1 MTDTILSVRDLGKG
15 FYIHDR
21 AKHIPAAMG
30 ISFDL
35 KPGELAALVGPSG
48 AGKSS
53 LLKAI
58 YRSYVPT
65 EGVVNYTTAAG
76 EVVDLVRAPETQITA
91 LRRTEIGFVTQFLHC
106 LPRLSTLDVVA
117 RPLLQQG
124 IARAAA
130 HDRAA
135 QMLAALA
142 IPEQLWDAT
151 PATFSG
157 GERQR
162 VNIARS
168 FAQGGRLMLLD
179 EPTAPL
185 DPASR
190 ENVCAM
196 IEGAKAEG
204 TGMVAI
210 FHDTALVG
218 RLADHRID
226 VQRAAFEE
234 AAE

>member
-1 MTDTILSVRDLGKG
+1 MTETILSVRDLGKG

-21 AKHIPAAMG
+21 AKHVPAAEG

-35 KPGELAALVGPSG
+35 KPGQLAALVGPSG

-58 YRSYVPT
+58 YRTYVPSS
-65 EGVVNYTTAAG
+65 GQVIYRTAVG
-76 EVVDLVRAPETQITA
+76 DLVDLATAPETAITD
-91 LRRTEIGFVTQFLHC
+91 LRRAEIGFVTQFLHC

-124 IARAAA
+124 VAREAA
-130 HDRAA
+130 HDKAA
-135 QMLAALA
+135 RMLAALA

-168 FAQGGRLMLLD
+168 FTQGGRLMLLD
-179 EPTAPL
+179 EPTASL
-185 DPASR
+185 DPVAR

-196 IEGAKAEG
+196 IEAAKAEG
-204 TGMVAI
+204 AAMVGI
-210 FHDTALVG
+210 FHDMALVE
-218 RLADHRID
+218 RLADVKIE
-226 VQRAAFEE
+226 VQRKAFEDV
-234 AAE
+234 A

>member
-1 MTDTILSVRDLGKG
+1 MTDTILSVRELGKG

-21 AKHIPAAMG
+21 AKHVPAAMG

-35 KPGELAALVGPSG
+35 KPGQLAALVGPSG

-53 LLKAI
+53 LLKTI
-58 YRSYVPT
+58 YRTYVPSS
-65 EGVVNYTTAAG
+65 GQVLYRTATG
-76 EVVDLVRAPETQITA
+76 ETVDLVTAPETEITA
-91 LRRTEIGFVTQFLHC
+91 LRRAEIGFVTQFLHC

-124 IARAAA
+124 VARAAA
-130 HDRAA
+130 HEKAA
-135 QMLAALA
+135 RMLAALA
-142 IPEQLWDAT
+142 IPEQLWDTT

-168 FAQGGRLMLLD
+168 FTQGGRLMLLD
-179 EPTAPL
+179 EPTASL
-185 DPASR
+185 DSAAR

-196 IEGAKAEG
+196 IEAAKAEG
-204 TGMVAI
+204 AAMVGI
-210 FHDTALVG
+210 FHDMAIVE
-218 RLADHRID
+218 RLADVRIE
-226 VQRAAFEE
+226 VQRKAFED
-234 AAE
+234 AA

>member
-1 MTDTILSVRDLGKG
+1 MTDPVLSVRDLGKG
-15 FYIHDR
+15 FYLHDR
-21 AKHIPAAMG
+21 AKHVPAAEG
-30 ISFDL
+30 VSFDV
-35 KPGELAALVGPSG
+35 GSGRLAALVGPSG

-58 YRSYVPT
+58 YRTYLPSSGMVLYR
-65 EGVVNYTTAAG
+65 TAAG
-76 EVVDLVRAPETQITA
+76 ETVDLATAPETRITD
-91 LRRTEIGFVTQFLHC
+91 LRRAEIGFVTQFLHC

-117 RPLLQQG
+117 RPLIQQG
-124 IARAAA
+124 VAREAA
-130 HDRAA
+130 HAKAA
-135 QMLAALA
+135 DMLSALS

-179 EPTAPL
+179 EPTASL
-185 DPASR
+185 DPGAR

-196 IEGAKAEG
+196 IERAKAQG
-204 TGMVAI
+204 VAMVAI
-210 FHDTALVG
+210 FHDMAVVE
-218 RLADHRID
+218 RLADIRVE
-226 VQRAAFEE
+226 VQRKAFE

>member
-1 MTDTILSVRDLGKG
+1 MTDFVLSVRDLGKG

-21 AKHIPAAMG
+21 AKHVPAAEG

-35 KPGELAALVGPSG
+35 APGQLAALVGPSG

-58 YRSYVPT
+58 YRTYMPSQGAVLYR
-65 EGVVNYTTAAG
+65 TASG
-76 EVVDLVRAPETQITA
+76 DLVDLATAPETQITD
-91 LRRTEIGFVTQFLHC
+91 LRRSEIGFVTQFLHC

-124 IARAAA
+124 VSRAAA
-130 HDRAA
+130 HAKAA
-135 QMLAALA
+135 RMLSALA

-168 FAQGGRLMLLD
+168 FTQGGRLMLQD
-179 EPTAPL
+179 EPTASL
-185 DPASR
+185 DPVAR

-196 IEGAKAEG
+196 IEEAKAEG
-204 TGMVAI
+204 TAMVGI
-210 FHDTALVG
+210 FHDMALVE
-218 RLADHRID
+218 RLAEVKIE
-226 VQRAAFEE
+226 VQRSAFE
-234 AAE
+234 AVA

>member
-1 MTDTILSVRDLGKG
+1 MTDILSVRDLGKG

-21 AKHIPAAMG
+21 AKHVPAAEG

-35 KPGELAALVGPSG
+35 KPGHLAALVGPSG

-58 YRSYVPT
+58 YRTYVPSS
-65 EGVVNYTTAAG
+65 GQVIYRTAASDM
-76 EVVDLVRAPETQITA
+76 VDLAMAPETRITD
-91 LRRTEIGFVTQFLHC
+91 LRRNEIGFVTQFLHC

-124 IARAAA
+124 VAREAA
-130 HDRAA
+130 HEKAA
-135 QMLAALA
+135 RMLAALA

-168 FAQGGRLMLLD
+168 FTQGGRLMLLD
-179 EPTAPL
+179 EPTASL
-185 DPASR
+185 DPVAR

-196 IEGAKAEG
+196 IEAAKAQG
-204 TGMVAI
+204 TAMVAI
-210 FHDTALVG
+210 FHDMALVD
-218 RLADHRID
+218 RLADLKITVERK
-226 VQRAAFEE
+226 AFED
-234 AAE
+234 AA

>member
-1 MTDTILSVRDLGKG
+1 MPSTILSIRDLGKE

-21 AKHIPAAMG
+21 AKHVPAAEG
-30 ISFDL
+30 ITFDL

-58 YRSYVPT
+58 YRTYVPT
-65 EGVVNYTTAAG
+65 AGVVNYTTAAG
-76 EVVDLVRAPETQITA
+76 EVVDLARAPETQITM
-91 LRRTEIGFVTQFLHC
+91 LRRSEIGFITQFLRC

-124 IARAAA
+124 VARALAHEKAA
-130 HDRAA
+130 E
-135 QMLAALA
+135 MLAALA

-168 FAQGGRLMLLD
+168 FAQGGRLILLD
-179 EPTAPL
+179 EPTASL
-185 DPASR
+185 DPAAR

-196 IEGAKAEG
+196 IEAAKARG
-204 TGMVAI
+204 AAMVAI
-210 FHDTALVG
+210 FHDMALVR
-218 RLADHRID
+218 RLADLTIPVERK
-226 VQRAAFEE
+226 AFK
-234 AAE
+234 ATA

>member
-1 MTDTILSVRDLGKG
+1 MPSTILSIRDLGKE

-21 AKHIPAAMG
+21 AKHVPAAQG

-53 LLKAI
+53 LLKTI
-58 YRSYVPT
+58 YRTYVPT
-65 EGVVNYTTAAG
+65 AGVVNYTTAAG
-76 EVVDLVRAPETQITA
+76 EVVDLAHAPETQITV
-91 LRRTEIGFVTQFLHC
+91 LRRSEIGFITQFLHC

-124 IARAAA
+124 VARALA
-130 HDRAA
+130 HDKAA
-135 QMLAALA
+135 EMLAALA
-142 IPEQLWDAT
+142 IPKQLWDAT

-168 FAQGGRLMLLD
+168 FAQGGRLILLD
-179 EPTAPL
+179 EPTASL
-185 DPASR
+185 DPAAR

-196 IEGAKAEG
+196 IEAAKARG
-204 TGMVAI
+204 VAMVAI
-210 FHDTALVG
+210 FHDMALVR
-218 RLADHRID
+218 RLADLTIPVERK
-226 VQRAAFEE
+226 AFK
-234 AAE
+234 ANA

>member
-1 MTDTILSVRDLGKG
+1 MDSILSVRDLGKR

-21 AKHIPAAMG
+21 AKPVPAAEG

-35 KPGELAALVGPSG
+35 KPGRLAALVGPSG

-58 YRSYVPT
+58 YRTYVPSS
-65 EGVVNYTTAAG
+65 GQALYRTADG
-76 EVVDLVRAPETQITA
+76 EVVDLASAPETRITD
-91 LRRTEIGFVTQFLHC
+91 LRRAEIGFVTQFLHC

-124 IARAAA
+124 VDRDRA

-135 QMLAALA
+135 RMLAALA

-162 VNIARS
+162 VNIARG
-168 FAQGGRLMLLD
+168 FTQGGRLMLLD
-179 EPTAPL
+179 EPTASL
-185 DPASR
+185 DAVAR

-196 IEGAKAEG
+196 IEAAKAEG
-204 TGMVAI
+204 VAMVGI
-210 FHDTALVG
+210 FHDMTIVE
-218 RLADHRID
+218 RLADVKIAVERKT
-226 VQRAAFEE
+226 FETV
-234 AAE
+234 A

>member
-1 MTDTILSVRDLGKG
+1 MDTILSVRDLGKA

-21 AKHIPAAMG
+21 AKHVPAAEG

-35 KPGELAALVGPSG
+35 KSGQLAALVGPSG

-58 YRSYVPT
+58 YRTYVPSS
-65 EGVVNYTTAAG
+65 GQVLYRTAAG
-76 EVVDLVRAPETQITA
+76 DLVDLARAPETRITE
-91 LRRTEIGFVTQFLHC
+91 LRRSEIGFVTQFLHC

-124 IARAAA
+124 VDRDAA
-130 HDRAA
+130 HDKAA
-135 QMLAALA
+135 KMLSALA

-179 EPTAPL
+179 EPTASL
-185 DPASR
+185 DPASQ

-196 IEGAKAEG
+196 IEEAKARG
-204 TGMVAI
+204 TAMVGI
-210 FHDTALVG
+210 FHDIAIVE
-218 RLADHRID
+218 RLADRTIA
-226 VQRAAFEE
+226 VQRRAFEE
-234 AAE
+234 VA

>member
-21 AKHIPAAMG
+21 AKHVPAAMG

-35 KPGELAALVGPSG
+35 KPGQLAALVGPSG

-58 YRSYVPT
+58 YRTYVPSS
-65 EGVVNYTTAAG
+65 GQVLYRTAAG
-76 EVVDLVRAPETQITA
+76 DLVDLVTAPETQITD
-91 LRRTEIGFVTQFLHC
+91 LRRSEIGFVTQFLHC

-124 IARAAA
+124 VAQDAA
-130 HDRAA
+130 HAKAA
-135 QMLAALA
+135 RMLSALA

-168 FAQGGRLMLLD
+168 FTQGGRLMLLD
-179 EPTAPL
+179 EPTASL
-185 DPASR
+185 DPVAR

-196 IEGAKAEG
+196 IEAAKA
-204 TGMVAI
+204 TGAAMVGI
-210 FHDTALVG
+210 FHDMGIVD
-218 RLADHRID
+218 RLADVKITVERK
-226 VQRAAFEE
+226 AFED
-234 AAE
+234 AA

>member
-1 MTDTILSVRDLGKG
+1 MDSILSVRDLGKG

-21 AKHIPAAMG
+21 AKHVPAAMG
-30 ISFDL
+30 ISFDMQ
-35 KPGELAALVGPSG
+35 PGQLAALVGPSG

-58 YRSYVPT
+58 YRTYVPT
-65 EGVVNYTTAAG
+65 SGQVLYRTAG
-76 EVVDLVRAPETQITA
+76 GDVVDLASASETQITD

-106 LPRLSTLDVVA
+106 LPRLTTLDVVA

-124 IARAAA
+124 VAREAA
-130 HDRAA
+130 HGKAA
-135 QMLAALA
+135 KMLAALA

-168 FAQGGRLMLLD
+168 FTQGGRLMLLD
-179 EPTAPL
+179 EPTASL
-185 DPASR
+185 DPVAR

-196 IEGAKAEG
+196 IEAAKAEG
-204 TGMVAI
+204 AAMVGI
-210 FHDTALVG
+210 FHDMALVE
-218 RLADHRID
+218 RLADVRIE
-226 VQRAAFEE
+226 VQRQAFE
-234 AAE
+234 AVA

>member
-1 MTDTILSVRDLGKG
+1 MTDFVLSVRDLGKE

-21 AKHIPAAMG
+21 TKLVPAAEG
-30 ISFDL
+30 VSFDL
-35 KPGELAALVGPSG
+35 VRGQLAALVGPSG

-58 YRSYVPT
+58 YRTYVPSQ
-65 EGVVNYTTAAG
+65 GQVLFRRASG
-76 EVVDLVRAPETQITA
+76 EVVDLASAPETQVTD
-91 LRRTEIGFVTQFLHC
+91 LRRTEIGFVTQFLRC

-124 IARAAA
+124 VARAAA
-130 HDRAA
+130 HDKAA

-168 FAQGGRLMLLD
+168 FTQGGRLMLLD
-179 EPTAPL
+179 EPTASL
-185 DPASR
+185 DPAAR

-196 IEGAKAEG
+196 IEAAKAEG
-204 TGMVAI
+204 TAMVAI
-210 FHDTALVG
+210 FHDMEVVS
-218 RLADHRID
+218 RLADQRIE
-226 VQRAAFEE
+226 VQRKAFE
-234 AAE
+234 AVA

>member
-1 MTDTILSVRDLGKG
+1 MNTILSVRDLGKG

-21 AKHIPAAMG
+21 AKHVPAAEG

-35 KPGELAALVGPSG
+35 KPGQLAALVGPSG

-58 YRSYVPT
+58 YRTYLPSSGQVLYR
-65 EGVVNYTTAAG
+65 TAAG
-76 EVVDLVRAPETQITA
+76 DLVDLASAPETRITD
-91 LRRTEIGFVTQFLHC
+91 LRRAEIGFVTQFLHC

-124 IARAAA
+124 VARAAA
-130 HDRAA
+130 HDKAA
-135 QMLAALA
+135 RILTALA
-142 IPEQLWDAT
+142 IPQQLWDAT

-168 FAQGGRLMLLD
+168 FTQGGRLMLLD
-179 EPTAPL
+179 EPTASL
-185 DPASR
+185 DPVAG

-196 IEGAKAEG
+196 IEAAKAEG
-204 TGMVAI
+204 TAMVGI
-210 FHDTALVG
+210 FHDMAVVD
-218 RLADHRID
+218 RLADVKINVERK
-226 VQRAAFEE
+226 AFE
-234 AAE
+234 AVA

>member
-1 MTDTILSVRDLGKG
+1 MTDILSVRDLGKG

-21 AKHIPAAMG
+21 AKHVPAAMG

-35 KPGELAALVGPSG
+35 KPGQLAALVGPSA

-58 YRSYVPT
+58 YRTYVPSS
-65 EGVVNYTTAAG
+65 GQVLYRTASG
-76 EVVDLVRAPETQITA
+76 DLVDLATAPETQITD
-91 LRRTEIGFVTQFLHC
+91 LRRAEIGFVTQFLHC

-117 RPLLQQG
+117 RPLLQQDVD
-124 IARAAA
+124 RDAA
-130 HDRAA
+130 HDKAA
-135 QMLAALA
+135 RMLAAFA

-168 FAQGGRLMLLD
+168 FTQGGRLMLLD
-179 EPTAPL
+179 EPTASL
-185 DPASR
+185 DPVAR
-190 ENVCAM
+190 ENVCSLSEA
-196 IEGAKAEG
+196 AKAEG
-204 TGMVAI
+204 AAMVGI
-210 FHDTALVG
+210 FHDMALVE
-218 RLADHRID
+218 RLADVKIT
-226 VQRAAFEE
+226 VQRQAFED
-234 AAE
+234 AA

>member
-1 MTDTILSVRDLGKG
+1 MPSTILSIRDLGKE

-21 AKHIPAAMG
+21 AKHVPAAQG

-53 LLKAI
+53 LLKTI
-58 YRSYVPT
+58 YRTYVPT
-65 EGVVNYTTAAG
+65 AGVVNYTTAAG
-76 EVVDLVRAPETQITA
+76 EVVDLAHAPETQITF
-91 LRRTEIGFVTQFLHC
+91 LRRSEIGFITQFLHC

-124 IARAAA
+124 VARALA
-130 HDRAA
+130 HDKAA
-135 QMLAALA
+135 EMLAALA

-168 FAQGGRLMLLD
+168 FAQGGRLILLD
-179 EPTAPL
+179 EPTASL
-185 DPASR
+185 DPAAR

-196 IEGAKAEG
+196 IEAAKARG
-204 TGMVAI
+204 VAMVAI
-210 FHDTALVG
+210 FHDMALVR
-218 RLADHRID
+218 RLADLTIPVERK
-226 VQRAAFEE
+226 AFK
-234 AAE
+234 ANA

>member
-1 MTDTILSVRDLGKG
+1 MDSILSVRDLGKR

-21 AKHIPAAMG
+21 AKPVPAAEG

-35 KPGELAALVGPSG
+35 KPGRLAALVGPSG

-58 YRSYVPT
+58 YRTYVPSS
-65 EGVVNYTTAAG
+65 GQALYRTADG
-76 EVVDLVRAPETQITA
+76 EVVDLASAPETRITD
-91 LRRTEIGFVTQFLHC
+91 LRRAEIGFVTQFLHC

-124 IARAAA
+124 VDRDRA

-135 QMLAALA
+135 RMLAALA

-168 FAQGGRLMLLD
+168 FTQGGRLMLLD
-179 EPTAPL
+179 EPTASL
-185 DPASR
+185 DAVAR

-196 IEGAKAEG
+196 IEAAKAEG
-204 TGMVAI
+204 VAMVGI
-210 FHDTALVG
+210 FHDMTIVE
-218 RLADHRID
+218 RLADVKIAVERKT
-226 VQRAAFEE
+226 FETV
-234 AAE
+234 A

>member
-1 MTDTILSVRDLGKG
+1 MSEFILSVRDLGKG

-21 AKHIPAAMG
+21 AKHVPAAEG
-30 ISFDL
+30 VSFDL
-35 KPGELAALVGPSG
+35 APGQLAALVGPSG

-58 YRSYVPT
+58 YRTYLPSRGSVLYR
-65 EGVVNYTTAAG
+65 TASG
-76 EVVDLVRAPETQITA
+76 EVVDLATVPETLITH

-124 IARAAA
+124 VSRADAHAKAAR
-130 HDRAA
+130 
-135 QMLAALA
+135 MLLALA
-142 IPEQLWDAT
+142 IPQQLWDAT

-168 FAQGGRLMLLD
+168 FTQGGRLMLLD
-179 EPTAPL
+179 EPTASL
-185 DPASR
+185 DTAAR

-196 IEGAKAEG
+196 IEAAKAEG
-204 TGMVAI
+204 TAMVGI
-210 FHDTALVG
+210 FHDLSLVE
-218 RLADHRID
+218 RLADVTIK
-226 VQRAAFEE
+226 VQRKAFE
-234 AAE
+234 AVA

>member
-1 MTDTILSVRDLGKG
+1 MDNILSVRDLGKG

-21 AKHIPAAMG
+21 AKHVPAAEG

-35 KPGELAALVGPSG
+35 KPGQLAALVGPSG

-58 YRSYVPT
+58 YRTYVPSSG
-65 EGVVNYTTAAG
+65 EVLYRSAAG
-76 EVVDLVRAPETQITA
+76 DLVDLVTAPETQITD
-91 LRRTEIGFVTQFLHC
+91 LRRAEIGFVTQFLHC

-124 IARAAA
+124 VDRDAA
-130 HDRAA
+130 HDKAA
-135 QMLAALA
+135 KMLAALA

-168 FAQGGRLMLLD
+168 FTQGGRLMLLD
-179 EPTAPL
+179 EPTASL
-185 DPASR
+185 DPVAR

-196 IEGAKAEG
+196 IEAAKAEG
-204 TGMVAI
+204 AAMVGI
-210 FHDTALVG
+210 FHDMAIVD
-218 RLADHRID
+218 RLADVKITVER
-226 VQRAAFEE
+226 RAFE
-234 AAE
+234 AVA

>member
-1 MTDTILSVRDLGKG
+1 MTDTILSVRDLGKS

-21 AKHIPAAMG
+21 AKHVPAAMG

-35 KPGELAALVGPSG
+35 KPGQLAALVGPSG

-58 YRSYVPT
+58 YRTYVPSS
-65 EGVVNYTTAAG
+65 GQVLYRAATG
-76 EVVDLVRAPETQITA
+76 GIVDLATAPETTITA
-91 LRRTEIGFVTQFLHC
+91 LRRAEIGFVTQFLHC

-124 IARAAA
+124 VARPAA
-130 HDRAA
+130 HEKAA
-135 QMLAALA
+135 RMLAALA
-142 IPEQLWDAT
+142 IPQQLWDAT

-168 FAQGGRLMLLD
+168 FTQGGRLMLLD
-179 EPTAPL
+179 EPTASL
-185 DPASR
+185 DPVSR

-196 IEGAKAEG
+196 IEAAKAEG
-204 TGMVAI
+204 VAMVGI
-210 FHDTALVG
+210 FHDMGVVE
-218 RLADHRID
+218 RLADVKIELR
-226 VQRAAFEE
+226 RKAFED
-234 AAE
+234 AA

>member
-1 MTDTILSVRDLGKG
+1 MDTILSVRDLGKG

-21 AKHIPAAMG
+21 AKHVPAAEG

-35 KPGELAALVGPSG
+35 KPGQLAALVGPSG

-58 YRSYVPT
+58 YRTYVPT
-65 EGVVNYTTAAG
+65 SGQVLYRTAAG
-76 EVVDLVRAPETQITA
+76 DVVDLVTAPETQITA
-91 LRRTEIGFVTQFLHC
+91 LRRAEIGFVTQFLHC

-124 IARAAA
+124 VAKEAA
-130 HDRAA
+130 HEKAA
-135 QMLAALA
+135 RMLTALA
-142 IPEQLWDAT
+142 IPQQLWDAT

-179 EPTAPL
+179 EPTASL
-185 DPASR
+185 DPVAR
-190 ENVCAM
+190 ESVCAM
-196 IEGAKAEG
+196 IEAAKAEG
-204 TGMVAI
+204 VAMVGI
-210 FHDTALVG
+210 FHDMALVE
-218 RLADHRID
+218 RLADVKIAVER
-226 VQRAAFEE
+226 RAFE
-234 AAE
+234 AMA

>member
-1 MTDTILSVRDLGKG
+1 MDTILSVRDLGKG

-21 AKHIPAAMG
+21 AKHVPAAEG
-30 ISFDL
+30 VSFAL
-35 KPGELAALVGPSG
+35 RPGQLAALVGPSG

-58 YRSYVPT
+58 YRTYVPSS
-65 EGVVNYTTAAG
+65 GQVLYRTAAG
-76 EVVDLVRAPETQITA
+76 DLVDLATAPETQITD
-91 LRRTEIGFVTQFLHC
+91 LRRAEIGFVTQFLHC

-124 IARAAA
+124 VTRDVAHAKAAR
-130 HDRAA
+130 
-135 QMLAALA
+135 MLAALA

-168 FAQGGRLMLLD
+168 FTQGGRLMLLD
-179 EPTAPL
+179 EPTASL

-190 ENVCAM
+190 ENVCVM
-196 IEGAKAEG
+196 IEAAKAQG
-204 TGMVAI
+204 AAMVGI
-210 FHDTALVG
+210 FHDMALVE
-218 RLADHRID
+218 RLADVKITVER
-226 VQRAAFEE
+226 RAFEV
-234 AAE
+234 AS

>member
-1 MTDTILSVRDLGKG
+1 MTETVLSVRDLGKE

-21 AKHIPAAMG
+21 AKHVPAAQG
-30 ISFDL
+30 ISFDIA
-35 KPGELAALVGPSG
+35 PGHLAALIGPSG

-58 YRSYVPT
+58 YRTYVPS
-65 EGVVNYTTAAG
+65 AG
-76 EVVDLVRAPETQITA
+76 QVLFRTVTGDIVDLATASETRITD
-91 LRRTEIGFVTQFLHC
+91 LRRSQIGFVTQFLHC

-124 IARAAA
+124 VARAIA
-130 HDRAA
+130 HDTAA
-135 QMLAALA
+135 RMLSALA

-168 FAQGGRLMLLD
+168 FTQGGRLMLLD
-179 EPTAPL
+179 EPTASL
-185 DPASR
+185 DPVAR
-190 ENVCAM
+190 ENVCTM
-196 IEGAKAEG
+196 IETAKAAG
-204 TGMVAI
+204 TAMVGI
-210 FHDTALVG
+210 FHDMAVVD
-218 RLADHRID
+218 RLADLKIAVER
-226 VQRAAFEE
+226 RAFE
-234 AAE
+234 ALG

>member
-1 MTDTILSVRDLGKG
+1 MPSTILSIRDLGKE

-21 AKHIPAAMG
+21 AKHVPAAQG

-53 LLKAI
+53 LLKTI
-58 YRSYVPT
+58 YRTYVPT
-65 EGVVNYTTAAG
+65 AGVVNYTTAAG
-76 EVVDLVRAPETQITA
+76 EVVDLAHAPETQITV
-91 LRRTEIGFVTQFLHC
+91 LRRSEIGFITQFLHC

-124 IARAAA
+124 VARALA
-130 HDRAA
+130 HDKAA
-135 QMLAALA
+135 EMLAALA

-168 FAQGGRLMLLD
+168 FAQGGRLILLD
-179 EPTAPL
+179 EPTASL
-185 DPASR
+185 DPAAR

-196 IEGAKAEG
+196 IEAAKARG
-204 TGMVAI
+204 VAMVAI
-210 FHDTALVG
+210 FHDMALVR
-218 RLADHRID
+218 RLADLTVPVERK
-226 VQRAAFEE
+226 AFK
-234 AAE
+234 ANA